1 MQFKQNDASSLQS
14 ERNRIF
20 HDIKV
25 KFGKSAD
32 WYMHLTENSIVS
44 SSGPI

>member
-1 MQFKQNDASSLQS
+1 MRFKQNDASRLQS

-20 HDIKV
+20 HDIEV
-25 KFGKSAD
+25 KFGKGAD
-32 WYMHLTENSIVS
+32 WYMHLTENSKVS